1 MKADLANSCIM
12 MAIVPNVVTGDFVD
26 KVKKVTSI
34 ADVNTV
40 EDFCYWRGLRAA
52 NVSAAQH

>member
-1 MKADLANSCIM
+1 MKTDLANSWIM
-12 MAIVPNVVTGDFVD
+12 MAIVPNVVTGYFVD